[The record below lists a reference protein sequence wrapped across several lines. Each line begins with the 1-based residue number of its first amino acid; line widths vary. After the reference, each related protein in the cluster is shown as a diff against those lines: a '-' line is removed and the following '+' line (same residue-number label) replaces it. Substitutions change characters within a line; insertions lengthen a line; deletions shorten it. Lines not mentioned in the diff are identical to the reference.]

1 MSDARQNPALPPL
14 PTELWEGESVRSR
27 SLRQFHDRFGH
38 LNNLRTDDGR
48 LHPVDMNTPE
58 MKEFMFQGFT
68 MLAEEF
74 HELAGAIF
82 GPVWRRL
89 LEVAVEFLLESNEP
103 QNLTIDSVEVIDALT
118 DISYLVEGRFVGVGV
133 PSDAAFDEV
142 HASNMSKLGANGKPI
157 YREDGK
163 ILKGPNYC
171 PPNLAPLL
179 NSDDANLMRTL
190 LVNMT
195 KQSLAH
201 RGSPAENTP
210 HEGGTDE

>member
-142 HASNMSKLGANGKPI
+142 HASNMSKLGADGKPI

-201 RGSPAENTP
+201 RGSSAENTP

>member
-103 QNLTIDSVEVIDALT
+103 ENLTIDSVEVIDALT

-142 HASNMSKLGANGKPI
+142 HASNMSKLGADGKPI

>member
-142 HASNMSKLGANGKPI
+142 HASNMSKLGADGKPI

-190 LVNMT
+190 LANMT
-195 KQSLAH
+195 KQSLAR
-201 RGSPAENTP
+201 RGNPTENTP

>member
-48 LHPVDMNTPE
+48 LHPADMNTPE

-142 HASNMSKLGANGKPI
+142 HASNMSKLGADGKSI

>member
-1 MSDARQNPALPPL
+1 
-14 PTELWEGESVRSR
+14 
-27 SLRQFHDRFGH
+27 
-38 LNNLRTDDGR
+38 
-48 LHPVDMNTPE
+48 MNTPE

-103 QNLTIDSVEVIDALT
+103 ENLTIDSVEVIDALT

-142 HASNMSKLGANGKPI
+142 HASNMSKLGADGKPI

>member
-142 HASNMSKLGANGKPI
+142 HASNMSKLGADGKPI

-201 RGSPAENTP
+201 RGNPTENTP

>member
-1 MSDARQNPALPPL
+1 MSDNQAPALPPL
-14 PTELWEGESVRSR
+14 PMELWEGESVRSR

-38 LNNLRTDDGR
+38 LNNLRTDEGR

-118 DISYLVEGRFVGVGV
+118 DISYLVEGRFVGIGV

-142 HASNMSKLGANGKPI
+142 HASNMSKLGADGSPI

-163 ILKGPNYC
+163 ILKGPNYR

-179 NSDDANLMRTL
+179 DADDANLMRRL
-190 LVNMT
+190 LAKME
-195 KQSLAH
+195 QQAMLH
-201 RGSPAENTP
+201 RYNSIGKTP
-210 HEGGTDE
+210 VEGDGNE

>member
-133 PSDAAFDEV
+133 PSDAEFDGV
-142 HASNMSKLGANGKPI
+142 HASNMSKLGADGKPI

-190 LVNMT
+190 LANMT
-195 KQSLAH
+195 KQSLAR
-201 RGSPAENTP
+201 RGNPTENTP

>member
-142 HASNMSKLGANGKPI
+142 HASNMSKLGADGKPI

-163 ILKGPNYC
+163 ILKGSNYC

-201 RGSPAENTP
+201 RGNPTENTP

>member
-1 MSDARQNPALPPL
+1 
-14 PTELWEGESVRSR
+14 
-27 SLRQFHDRFGH
+27 
-38 LNNLRTDDGR
+38 
-48 LHPVDMNTPE
+48 MNTPE

-142 HASNMSKLGANGKPI
+142 HASNMSKLGADGKPI

-179 NSDDANLMRTL
+179 NSDDANLMRSL

-201 RGSPAENTP
+201 RGSPVENTP